1 MQRRALQGRGWL
13 GWGLV
18 LLWLASW
25 SAQAQ
30 EWVYRVRPGDT
41 LWDVT
46 GTYLKPSI
54 PWQRLQEHNGIANP
68 YQLPPGSSLR

>member
-46 GTYLKPSI
+46 GT
-54 PWQRLQEHNGIANP
+54 
-68 YQLPPGSSLR
+68 